1 MCVCS
6 VLPQALYDYLPS
18 EGDLQP
24 LLAWLAVMEKAHVHL
39 GALQSALSLAH
50 LPRLCSA
57 AMSCLL
63 SPHTQVVAAAAS
75 TLKVGARTHTHTLL
89 LMVSKTNV
97 YQ

>member
-1 MCVCS
+1 MCS

-39 GALQSALSLAH
+39 GVLQSTLSLAH

-75 TLKVGARTHTHTLL
+75 TLKVGTHTHTLL
-89 LMVSKTNV
+89 LMVSHTNV